1 LFLVFTPALVFGQA
15 SFEAQVRGVV
25 HDATGSVIIG
35 AKVTITDIATNIS
48 STAATDGRGYYI
60 FNGLHPGTYNLKA
73 EMAGFRA
80 EEMQNAVLAVSQRTN
95 IDFTLNVAGLEQ
107 QMTIVEAAPT
117 LETGGSAIGT
127 TVAGQ
132 YTRDMPLYG
141 RSYFGLVFLSG
152 GITESAGSGMRDNY
166 PSGTDFVSNGQR
178 NSTAEV
184 RFDGAPISAPEQGEG
199 GNSNVYYTP
208 SVEVIQEFKVENNSF
223 SSEYGNNGGTVIN
236 IMMKQGGN
244 QLHGSG
250 WYFGQRDAFDANDFY
265 SNAYGVAKPPHV
277 HDQYGGSISGPI
289 RKNKTFFLFDFE
301 KQRDI

>member
-1 LFLVFTPALVFGQA
+1 MLQIARRLTILFALFLALIPALVLGQA

-35 AKVTITDIATNIS
+35 AKVTITDVATNIS
-48 STAATDGRGYYI
+48 SAATTDGRGYYI

-80 EEMQNAVLAVSQRTN
+80 EEMQNVVLAVSQRTN
-95 IDFTLNVAGLEQ
+95 IDLTLNVAGLEQ

-166 PSGTDFVSNGQR
+166 PSGTDFVSKGKR

-184 RFDGAPISAPEQGEG
+184 RFDGGPISAPEQGEG
-199 GNSNVYYTP
+199 
-208 SVEVIQEFKVENNSF
+208 
-223 SSEYGNNGGTVIN
+223 
-236 IMMKQGGN
+236 
-244 QLHGSG
+244 
-250 WYFGQRDAFDANDFY
+250 
-265 SNAYGVAKPPHV
+265 
-277 HDQYGGSISGPI
+277 
-289 RKNKTFFLFDFE
+289 
-301 KQRDI
+301 